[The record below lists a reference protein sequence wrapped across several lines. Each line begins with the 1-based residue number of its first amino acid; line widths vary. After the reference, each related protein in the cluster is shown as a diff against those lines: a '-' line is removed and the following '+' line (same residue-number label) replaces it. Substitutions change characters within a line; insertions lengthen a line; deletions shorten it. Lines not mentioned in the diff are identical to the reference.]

1 MSLLG
6 LDRVSH
12 HMAPSQAPKAPLLS
26 ASLHLLAVHL
36 PSAVRHFAVDFQYQS
51 HSVGTVFTRRAAV
64 LRSGTSG
71 RGATS
76 ENGSSCHLRGA
87 ICRGFCPQSKQ
98 WEGRGRINI
107 EQIWKTT
114 ACLIFLSR
122 LCICVCVCVWWLIT
136 KVPVEQLRGSLVSMF
151 AASRY
156 CVPAGPCFFW
166 L

>member
-1 MSLLG
+1 MCSDFLFPERCRGWSLSLLG
-6 LDRVSH
+6 LEKIFH
-12 HMAPSQAPKAPLLS
+12 HLAPLQARKAPKAPLLS
-26 ASLHLLAVHL
+26 ASLLCLAVHL
-36 PSAVRHFAVDFQYQS
+36 PSAVCHFAVDFRYQS

-71 RGATS
+71 RRATS

-98 WEGRGRINI
+98 REGRGRINI

-122 LCICVCVCVWWLIT
+122 LCICVRVV
-136 KVPVEQLRGSLVSMF
+136 
-151 AASRY
+151 AHH
-156 CVPAGPCFFW
+156 
-166 L
+166 